1 MLRLQWDGNS
11 DEDKYG
17 NLMPNNT
24 CRQLT
29 HVHARVHSRREKALC
44 TQMWDLGRVKANK
57 NQHHDVRCVS
67 ILSKLISSAICTYPY
82 VWYVTTL
89 QWYISE
95 SHVVRVYMLLCFF
108 SLTDTKYIYRSLG
121 QFKNGER
128 ETETKMERNGKVKS
142 KIMTE
147 KIWKK
152 WRSKG
157 KKMWNVIHGPIC
169 TKIFYSNRIWL
180 CENEIYQSLLLFDR
194 QSSSKA
200 ARSAREERE
209 RERIYHHQKKEYR
222 IIIKSHFVHLSFIAW
237 KSCYAALYYSYFD
250 FEFWLLLDSKIIV
263 LKQWRKSGTLKAK
276 LL

>member
-1 MLRLQWDGNS
+1 
-11 DEDKYG
+11 
-17 NLMPNNT
+17 
-24 CRQLT
+24 
-29 HVHARVHSRREKALC
+29 
-44 TQMWDLGRVKANK
+44 MWDLGRVKANK

-95 SHVVRVYMLLCFF
+95 SHVVRVYMLLFFF

-121 QFKNGER
+121 QFKNGDR

-157 KKMWNVIHGPIC
+157 KKCEMWFMDRFAPKSFTVIGFDFVKMRYI
-169 TKIFYSNRIWL
+169 NL
-180 CENEIYQSLLLFDR
+180 CCCSTDR
-194 QSSSKA
+194 ALQKQ
-200 ARSAREERE
+200 RVLHVKRE
-209 RERIYHHQKKEYR
+209 RENISSPKKGIPNNNQVAFCTLKFYR
-222 IIIKSHFVHLSFIAW
+222 IKVLLCCSILQ
-237 KSCYAALYYSYFD
+237 L
-250 FEFWLLLDSKIIV
+250 FWLRILAFT
-263 LKQWRKSGTLKAK
+263 W
-276 LL
+276 